1 MVEEVEGGEA
11 PVEAVEA
18 EVFGQPVF
26 EFVFSLLGG

>member
-1 MVEEVEGGEA
+1 VVEEVQGGEA

-26 EFVFSLLGG
+26 EFVFSLPGG